1 MRQAQQNSKDGK
13 GIKQRIEPYTP
24 EKNMSNVIFCWG
36 CVPSKGVNAD
46 TRMVHDFNDTLEARF
61 SKKTLTL
68 EFPQILDNML
78 GAPDDCKWEFWKSN
92 QIQTCRLQYCHNL
105 TTEKDQGK
113 VRTRGRGIIII
124 NSVLKNQ
131 HSGLEGEDR
140 KNKFKEIWV
149 K

>member
-1 MRQAQQNSKDGK
+1 
-13 GIKQRIEPYTP
+13 
-24 EKNMSNVIFCWG
+24 MSNVIFCWG

-105 TTEKDQGK
+105 TTEKDDQGK
-113 VRTRGRGIIII
+113 VRTRGRGIIIV
-124 NSVLKNQ
+124 NSVLKN
-131 HSGLEGEDR
+131 
-140 KNKFKEIWV
+140 
-149 K
+149 

>member
-1 MRQAQQNSKDGK
+1 
-13 GIKQRIEPYTP
+13 
-24 EKNMSNVIFCWG
+24 MSNVVFCWG

-78 GAPDDCKWEFWKSN
+78 GAPDDCNWEFWKSN

-105 TTEKDQGK
+105 TTEKDDQGK
-113 VRTRGRGIIII
+113 VRTRGRGIIIV
-124 NSVLKNQ
+124 NSELK
-131 HSGLEGEDR
+131 GLEDKELKELEGQERLD
-140 KNKFKEIWV
+140 KFKEIWI
-149 K
+149 